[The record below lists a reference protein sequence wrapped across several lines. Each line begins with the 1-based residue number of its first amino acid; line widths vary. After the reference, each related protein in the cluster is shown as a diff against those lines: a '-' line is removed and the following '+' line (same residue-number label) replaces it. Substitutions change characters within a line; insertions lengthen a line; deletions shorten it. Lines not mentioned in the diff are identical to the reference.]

1 MARKALIEKE
11 KHRAKMVAN
20 KAASRKALKEKIM
33 DRSLPIEERFALQL
47 KLSEKPRSSSRVRLR
62 NRCLLTGRSR
72 GVYRRFQL
80 SRIMIRDLG
89 SVGLIPGLKKASW

>member
-11 KHRAKMVAN
+11 KHRAKMVVN